1 MGKVWGVG
9 LIGAGDYS
17 GTYLSL
23 APLFRNFEIRAIA
36 SRSLASAEARARE
49 FGVRA
54 QTIDALLDNDEIDL
68 VLNVTPP
75 DGHFPIAMDALSAG
89 KHVFNEK
96 PVTGDF
102 EQGKALRR
110 AALDRGLM
118 VGAAPDTFLGAPHQ
132 HARALIDA
140 GRFGR
145 IVAGTGVFHTRGHEG
160 WHPSPDFFFQPG
172 GGPVLDIGPYHLS
185 DLVNLLGPVARVTA
199 FGSIGRAERL
209 ITAPGP
215 HHGETITVRTPTTV
229 YGVLEFVSGTIFNLG
244 LSWDVAGI
252 RRMPAI
258 ELHGV
263 EATLIDASPSE
274 FGGELS
280 GVGIDGQPI
289 DLGPWDHPLG
299 KINFTDRAGNRRA
312 NYRGV
317 GIADMIDAIETGRPA
332 RCSLDFGL
340 HVLEIMTSLVR
351 SAETREVVTLTTI
364 CERPAPLS
372 PEQALALFREGA

>member
-1 MGKVWGVG
+1 MARTYGVG

-17 GTYLSL
+17 AVYLEL

-36 SRSLASAEARARE
+36 SRTRASADARGGQ

-54 QTIDALLDNDEIDL
+54 QSIDELLGNDEIDV

-75 DGHFPIAMDALSAG
+75 EAHFPVTMDALSAG
-89 KHVFNEK
+89 KHVYCEK
-96 PVTGDF
+96 PIVVDLEEGA
-102 EQGKALRR
+102 ALQR
-110 AALDRGLM
+110 AAGERGLS
-118 VGAAPDTFLGAPHQ
+118 VGVAPDTFLGGPHQ
-132 HARALIDA
+132 QARALVDA
-140 GRFGR
+140 GRFGK
-145 IVAGTGVFHTRGHEG
+145 ITAGTGVFHTRGHEG

-185 DLVNLLGPVARVTA
+185 DLVNLLGPVARVSA
-199 FGSIGRAERL
+199 FGAIGRAERP

-215 HHGETITVRTPTTV
+215 HNGETITVRTPTTV
-229 YGVLEFVSGTIFNLG
+229 YGILEFVSGTVFNLG

-263 EATLIDASPSE
+263 DATLIDASPSE

-280 GVGIDGQPI
+280 AVGIDGQPL
-289 DLGPWDHPLG
+289 DLGPWEHRLSQL
-299 KINFTDRAGNRRA
+299 NFTSRQGTRVA
-312 NYRGV
+312 NYRGI
-317 GIADMIDAIETGRPA
+317 GLADMLDALETGRSP
-332 RCSLDFGL
+332 RCSLEFGL
-340 HVLEIMTSLVR
+340 HLTDIMTGLLR
-351 SAETREVVTLTTI
+351 SAEARQTVTLTTT

-372 PEQALALFREGA
+372 NEQALALLR

>member
-17 GTYLSL
+17 GTYLAL

-36 SRSLASAEARARE
+36 NRTPQKAEERARE
-49 FGVRA
+49 YGIRA
-54 QTIDALLDNDEIDL
+54 QTVDALFANDEIDI

-75 DGHFPIAMDALSAG
+75 AGHFPVSMDALSAD
-89 KHVFNEK
+89 KHVFCEK
-96 PVTGDF
+96 PITVDM
-102 EQGKALRR
+102 EQGEALRR
-110 AALDRGLM
+110 AADERGLT
-118 VGAAPDTFLGAPHQ
+118 VGVAPDTFLGGPHQ
-132 HARALIDA
+132 QARALIDA
-140 GRFGR
+140 GRFGK
-145 IVAGTGVFHTRGHEG
+145 IISGTGVFNTRGHEG

-185 DLVNLLGPVARVTA
+185 DLVNLLGPVKRVTA

-215 HHGETITVRTPTTV
+215 HQGETITVRTPTTV
-229 YGVLEFVSGTIFNLG
+229 HGLLEFVSGTIFNLS
-244 LSWDVAGI
+244 LSWDVAGV

-258 ELHGV
+258 ELHGSD
-263 EATLIDASPSE
+263 ATLIDSSPSE
-274 FGGELS
+274 FGGQLNA
-280 GVGIDGQPI
+280 VGIDGKPL

-299 KINFTDRAGNRRA
+299 KINFKDRAGAPVA

-317 GIADMIDAIETGRPA
+317 GLADMINAIETGRAP

-340 HVLEIMTSLVR
+340 HILDIMTSLLR
-351 SAETREVVTLTTI
+351 SAEMRETVDLATT
-364 CERPAPLS
+364 CDRPLPLS
-372 PEQALALFREGA
+372 NEQALALFRATV

>member
-9 LIGAGDYS
+9 LIGAGDFS
-17 GTYLSL
+17 GTYMAI
-23 APLFRNFEIRAIA
+23 APTFRNFEIRAVA
-36 SRSLASAEARARE
+36 SRSLASAEARGRE

-54 QTIDALLDNDEIDL
+54 QSIDELLANDEIDL

-75 DGHFPIAMDALSAG
+75 DGHFPISMDALSAG
-89 KHVFNEK
+89 KHVFCEK
-96 PVTGDF
+96 PITSDF
-102 EQGKALRR
+102 EQGKALRQ
-110 AALDRGLM
+110 AALDRGLV
-118 VGAAPDTFLGAPHQ
+118 VGAAPDTFLGSPHQ
-132 HARALIDA
+132 QARALIDA

-145 IVAGTGVFHTRGHEG
+145 IIAGTGVFHTRGHEG

-215 HHGETITVRTPTTV
+215 HHRETITVRTPTTV

-244 LSWDVAGI
+244 LSWDVAGV

-263 EATLIDASPSE
+263 EGTLTDASPSE

-280 GVGIDGQPI
+280 AVGIDGQPL
-289 DLGPWDHPLG
+289 DLGVWDHPLG
-299 KINFTDRAGNRRA
+299 EINFTDRAGNGKA

-317 GIADMIDAIETGRPA
+317 GIADMIDAIETGRAP

-340 HVLEIMTSLVR
+340 HVLDVMTSLVR
-351 SAETREVVTLTTI
+351 SVETRQTLALETT
-364 CERPAPLS
+364 CERPAPLTRA
-372 PEQALALFREGA
+372 EALSLFR

>member
-1 MGKVWGVG
+1 VGRTWGVG

-17 GTYLSL
+17 GTYLAL

-36 SRSLASAEARARE
+36 NRSPGKAEERAKE
-49 FGVRA
+49 FGIRA
-54 QTIDALLDNDEIDL
+54 QSVDALLASDDIDI

-75 DGHFPIAMDALSAG
+75 AGHFPVSMDALSAG
-89 KHVFNEK
+89 KHVFCEK
-96 PVTGDF
+96 PICIDM
-102 EQGKALRR
+102 EQG
-110 AALDRGLM
+110 AALQQAAAERGLT
-118 VGAAPDTFLGAPHQ
+118 VGVAPDTFLGGPHQ
-132 HARALIDA
+132 QARALIDA

-145 IVAGTGVFHTRGHEG
+145 IIGGTGVFHTRGHEG

-215 HHGETITVRTPTTV
+215 HNGETITVRTPTTV

-244 LSWDVAGI
+244 LSWDVAGV

-258 ELHGV
+258 ELHGSD
-263 EATLIDASPSE
+263 ATLIDSSPSE

-280 GVGIDGQPI
+280 AIGIDGTPL
-289 DLGPWDHPLG
+289 DLGTWDHPLG
-299 KINFTDRAGNRRA
+299 KINFKDRAGAPVA

-317 GIADMIDAIETGRPA
+317 GLADMIDAIETGRPP
-332 RCSLDFGL
+332 RCSLEFGL
-340 HVLEIMTSLVR
+340 HILDIMTSLVR
-351 SAETREVVTLTTI
+351 SAETHEVTTLETT
-364 CERPAPLS
+364 CERPAPLGRAEVLS
-372 PEQALALFREGA
+372 LFR